1 MKRLIMKS
9 YYQLKGIG
17 CLVWVPA
24 AILYIMLP
32 CVSYGVYSLFKD
44 MDMLYSSILENS
56 QYICPMFS
64 VWYVLFILYHFVEQ
78 PGCEILYVKGR
89 CKLPELAL
97 PYILY
102 NLNMLPLFSIS
113 GYLFPEFRWLYV
125 KLCGVNLLYVAAVY
139 AVTYIFRSIVPSVT
153 IVLLY
158 SVLVF
163 MEGTG
168 AVGNITYFS
177 DEIHIGLALLFEMIP
192 ICIIIGVMLMVGI
205 FANHLFVRKWD

>member
-17 CLVWVPA
+17 CLVWVPVV
-24 AILYIMLP
+24 ILYIMLP
-32 CVSYGVYSLFKD
+32 GTSYAVYSLFKD

-64 VWYVLFILYHFVEQ
+64 VWYVLFVLYHFVEQ
-78 PGCEILYVKGR
+78 PGCEILYAGGR
-89 CKLPELAL
+89 CKLPELVF

-102 NLNMLPLFSIS
+102 NLYMLPLFAIY
-113 GYLFPEFRWLYV
+113 GYLFPEFWWLYV
-125 KLCGVNLLYVAAVY
+125 KLCGVNLLYVGVVY
-139 AVTYIFRSIVPSVT
+139 AGAYIFRSIVPGVI

-177 DEIHIGLALLFEMIP
+177 DEIHTGLALLFEMIP
-192 ICIIIGVMLMVGI
+192 IFIMIGVMLMAGI
-205 FANHLFVRKWD
+205 FANQLFVRKWD

>member
-1 MKRLIMKS
+1 
-9 YYQLKGIG
+9 
-17 CLVWVPA
+17 
-24 AILYIMLP
+24 ML
-32 CVSYGVYSLFKD
+32 
-44 MDMLYSSILENS
+44 
-56 QYICPMFS
+56 
-64 VWYVLFILYHFVEQ
+64 
-78 PGCEILYVKGR
+78 
-89 CKLPELAL
+89 
-97 PYILY
+97 
-102 NLNMLPLFSIS
+102 
-113 GYLFPEFRWLYV
+113 FRSYV